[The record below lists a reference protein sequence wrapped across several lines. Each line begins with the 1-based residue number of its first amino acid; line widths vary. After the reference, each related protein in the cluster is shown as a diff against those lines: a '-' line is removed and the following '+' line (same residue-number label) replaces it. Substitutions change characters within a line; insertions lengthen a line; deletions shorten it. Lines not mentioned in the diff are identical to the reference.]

1 MGRRLATPLMI
12 GGAVLLVVLLGWLG
26 WTLVSNPGGGKPID
40 VGNAPIIPPTVTFAT
55 TPSPTVAP
63 SATTAKP
70 TPSKSPTPRRT
81 TRKPS
86 PTPTVKPPKASLPP
100 NPKPT
105 PTKTSGCPTFIGPTA
120 APGDVRSALHSAGSV
135 QYWLKVPD
143 SELDPNLHGQ
153 VPEITIP
160 DDLMNAIAFQ
170 ESSWRSTVVS
180 CDGGRG
186 LMQIMT
192 YTRDWANAK
201 FHTSYDIDSLSGNP
215 SLGAEY
221 LEWSR
226 LYFGLYYFGSY
237 DWDATAPVG
246 PGGSTMVLRDV
257 VIASYNVGAA
267 TLETGDTLSIP
278 NQDYVDKVNGYR
290 ANCPCSSM

>member
-1 MGRRLATPLMI
+1 MGRRLSTTLMI
-12 GGAVLLVVLLGWLG
+12 VGAVALVGLLATLGWI
-26 WTLVSNPGGGKPID
+26 LVSSPGSKPVSIGD
-40 VGNAPIIPPTVTFAT
+40 VPIAPPTVTFAT
-55 TPSPTVAP
+55 TADPT
-63 SATTAKP
+63 ATA
-70 TPSKSPTPRRT
+70 SPTPAKTTPSRT
-81 TRKPS
+81 PSPRKTSRKPS

-100 NPKPT
+100 NPKPS
-105 PTKTSGCPTFIGPTA
+105 PTKTAGCPTLTGPTA

-135 QYWLKVPD
+135 EYWQKLAT
-143 SELDPNLHGQ
+143 SELDPNLNGQ
-153 VPEITIP
+153 LPTITIP
-160 DDLMNAIAFQ
+160 DDLMDAIAFQ

-186 LMQIMT
+186 LMQVMT

-201 FHTSYDIDSLSGNP
+201 FHTSYDIDTMSGNAAI
-215 SLGAEY
+215 GAEY

-246 PGGSTMVLRDV
+246 AGGATMKLRDV

-267 TLETGDTLSIP
+267 TLENGDTLSIP
-278 NQDYVDKVNGYR
+278 NQDYVDKVTGYL